1 MSTTSERFLVEK
13 SICND
18 FRQLNKNITQLNSA
32 EYTPCFYIP
41 SFYIVCTQLL
51 FTFLSSEYSSNNR
64 KIILSLKTSKR
75 HPRTKEKSFLIKTKS
90 LSFTT
95 CSYTFLLSSCTMY
108 FRISPNLSK
117 VYTHRH

>member
-18 FRQLNKNITQLNSA
+18 FRQLNKDITQLNSA
-32 EYTPCFYIP
+32 EYTPFFYIP
-41 SFYIVCTQLL
+41 IFYIVFTPLL

-64 KIILSLKTSKR
+64 KKILSLKTSKR
-75 HPRTKEKSFLIKTKS
+75 QPRTKERSFSITTKS

-95 CSYTFLLSSCTMY
+95 CSYTSLLSSCTIY
-108 FRISPNLSK
+108 YRISLNLSK
-117 VYTHRH
+117 VYTYRH